1 MARCVYTCI
10 QASLC
15 VCAAFVEQ
23 CAKTNSK
30 NYDDG
35 RMALRGDE
43 VVYDKDISPYGVAH
57 VLDKD
62 DVFVNIKFVDDNY
75 SPGRKLAVGCPVVTT
90 TRPTLHGKVTKIAK
104 KKRKRRQVFVFLLF
118 CWHFVCVPFA
128 GICWHFILCVPFADI
143 DVAVSVGV
151 LLVAVFFLCV
161 PFDAIC
167 WHFFFVYPLLAFSVC
182 AICWHLLAFY
192 FVCAIC

>member
-1 MARCVYTCI
+1 MHSGIGVWVCV
-10 QASLC
+10 

-90 TRPTLHGKVTKIAK
+90 TRPTLHDKVTKIAK

-118 CWHFVCVPFA
+118 C
-128 GICWHFILCVPFADI
+128 
-143 DVAVSVGV
+143 
-151 LLVAVFFLCV
+151 
-161 PFDAIC
+161 
-167 WHFFFVYPLLAFSVC
+167 
-182 AICWHLLAFY
+182 
-192 FVCAIC
+192 